1 MVWNQ
6 LADIRTPPIVIYDLL
21 YVRFIGDRSIQEKDS
36 GHIQIDRLQEMKE
49 VARNFRGETNEG
61 NLSDV
66 KLPIVTANNH
76 FAGFAPGTVNILRQ
90 LLGMEEP
97 KWGDRY
103 LTTDDLRK
111 GDEGSTINI

>member
-1 MVWNQ
+1 LVWNQ
-6 LADIRTPPIVIYDLL
+6 LADIHTPPIVTSDLL

-61 NLSDV
+61 NISDV
-66 KLPIVTANNH
+66 KLAIVTANNH

-90 LLGMEEP
+90 LLGMEEL

-103 LTTDDLRK
+103 LTTDDEKRR
-111 GDEGSTINI
+111 